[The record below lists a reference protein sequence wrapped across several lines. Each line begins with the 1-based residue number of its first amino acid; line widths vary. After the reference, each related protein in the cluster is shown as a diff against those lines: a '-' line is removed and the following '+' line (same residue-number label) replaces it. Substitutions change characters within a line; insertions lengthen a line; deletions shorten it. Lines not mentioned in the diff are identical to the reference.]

1 VEGGVIVGTAGHI
14 DHGKSAL
21 VAALTGRPMDRLAE
35 EKRRGI
41 TIELGFAPLDL
52 GGGIV
57 AGVVDVPGHED
68 FVRTMVAGASGIDVA
83 LLVVAAD
90 DGIMPQT
97 VEHLEVLE
105 QLRVARGIPVITKSD
120 LADPEWLELLV
131 DEVRERT
138 ARSVV
143 AFDVPH
149 VVSARTGAGLDAL
162 RASLRELA
170 GTLARRRDADLFR
183 LPIDR
188 VFTVDGTGT
197 VVTGTTWSGSVSTG
211 DAVIVLPGGQAARV
225 RSVESFGRAH
235 ERSEVGARVALA
247 LGGLE
252 RADVQRGDV
261 LVSPGAGWEASRRL
275 DVRVELAPSAPP
287 LRDRSRV
294 RVHLGTAGVLAR
306 VALAGPARTDGH
318 TLARL
323 QLEQPLVARGGDRFV
338 LRSFSPI
345 VTLGGGEV
353 LDPLPPPRGLRSLAE
368 LDGAGGDGR
377 LLPLVARRPFGLP
390 RAQLAVLAGVPPAA
404 LAQGGVPDGLV
415 EHDRRLVAGARLEA
429 VEHAFVAL
437 VAAHHAAHP
446 GEPGL
451 SLETLRSST
460 RGPGWLADAAVL
472 RASRARRLRVADGV
486 AAIPGFKPAV
496 RADAALVDLV
506 VSRVATAGFAPP
518 SWAELGAELG
528 AAAEAALR
536 EAVRSGRLVAVERDR
551 AWSPESVD
559 RFIRLVQQVGR
570 GGEVSPGALRDRTGA
585 SRKFLIPLLEWC
597 DRQRVTIRRGE
608 QRVLNPAVPILD

>member
-1 VEGGVIVGTAGHI
+1 MIIGTAGHI

-52 GGGIV
+52 GDGRV

-97 VEHLEVLE
+97 MEHLQVLE
-105 QLRVARGIPVITKSD
+105 QLRVARAIPVITKSD
-120 LADPEWLELLV
+120 LADPDWLELLV

-143 AFDVPH
+143 AFDAPL

-162 RASLRELA
+162 RSRLRELA
-170 GTLARRRDADLFR
+170 GSVARRPDADLFR

-188 VFTVDGTGT
+188 VFTVAGTGT
-197 VVTGTTWSGSVSTG
+197 VVTGTTWSGSVATG
-211 DAVIVLPGGQAARV
+211 DAVLVLPGGQTGRV

-275 DVRVELAPSAPP
+275 DVRVELAPGAPP
-287 LRDRSRV
+287 LRDRGRV

-306 VALAGPARTDGH
+306 IALAGPAGTAGH

-323 QLEQPLVARGGDRFV
+323 RLEEPLVARGGDRFV
-338 LRSFSPI
+338 LRSYSPVI
-345 VTLGGGEV
+345 TLGGGEV
-353 LDPLPPPRGLRSLAE
+353 LDPLPPPRSMRSLAS
-368 LDGAGGDGR
+368 LDASDSEERIVR
-377 LLPLVARRPFGLP
+377 LVTRRPSGLP
-390 RAQLAVLAGVPPAA
+390 RVQLAVLAGVPPAG
-404 LAQGGVPDGLV
+404 LAKGRVPAGLA
-415 EHDRRLVAGARLEA
+415 EHDGRLVATARLAA
-429 VEHAFVAL
+429 VEESFVAT

-451 SLETLRSST
+451 SLETLRSSL
-460 RGPGWLADAAVL
+460 RGPGWLADAAVQ
-472 RASRARRLRVADGV
+472 RAVRARRLRVAEGV
-486 AAIPGFKPAV
+486 VATPGFKPVV
-496 RADAALVDLV
+496 RADAALVERV
-506 VSRVATAGFAPP
+506 VTRVAAAGFTPP
-518 SWAELGAELG
+518 SWSELAGELGP
-528 AAAEAALR
+528 AAEAALR
-536 EAVRSGRLVAVERDR
+536 EAVRAGRLVAVERDR
-551 AWSPESVD
+551 AWSPESID
-559 RFIRLVQQVGR
+559 HFTRLVQEVGR
-570 GGEVSPGALRDRTGA
+570 AGEVSPGALRDRTGA

-597 DRQRVTIRRGE
+597 DRQRLTIRHGE
-608 QRVLNPAVPILD
+608 QRVLNPAVPIRD

>member
-1 VEGGVIVGTAGHI
+1 MIIGTAGHI

-21 VAALTGRPMDRLAE
+21 VAALTGRPTDRLAE

-41 TIELGFAPLDL
+41 TIELGFTPLDL
-52 GGGIV
+52 GDGRL

-90 DGIMPQT
+90 DGVMPQT

-105 QLRVARGIPVITKSD
+105 QLRVARGIPVITKAD

-143 AFDVPH
+143 AFDAPL

-162 RASLRELA
+162 RARLRELA
-170 GTLARRRDADLFR
+170 GTEVRRRDADLFR

-197 VVTGTTWSGSVSTG
+197 VVTGTTWSGSVATG
-211 DAVIVLPGGQAARV
+211 DAVLVLPGGQTGRV

-252 RADVQRGDV
+252 RADVRRGDV

-275 DVRVELAPSAPP
+275 DVRVELAPGAPP

-294 RVHLGTAGVLAR
+294 RVHLATAGVLAR
-306 VALAGPARTDGH
+306 VALAGPAGAEGQV
-318 TLARL
+318 LARL
-323 QLEQPLVARGGDRFV
+323 RLEEPLVARGGDRFV
-338 LRSFSPI
+338 LRSYSPI

-353 LDPLPPPRGLRSLAE
+353 LDPLPPPRSLRSLVAI
-368 LDGAGGDGR
+368 DGVDGEAR
-377 LLPLVARRPFGLP
+377 MPQLVARRPFGLP
-390 RAQLAVLAGVPPAA
+390 RPQLAVLAGVPPAE
-404 LAQGGVPDGLV
+404 LAKGRVPAGLV
-415 EHDRRLVAGARLEA
+415 EHDGRLVAAARLEA
-429 VEHAFVAL
+429 IENAFVAL
-437 VAAHHAAHP
+437 VAAHHAAYP
-446 GEPGL
+446 AEPGL
-451 SLETLRSST
+451 SLETLRSSL
-460 RGPGWLADAAVL
+460 RGPGWLADAAVQ
-472 RASRARRLRVADGV
+472 RAVRARRLRVAEGL
-486 AAIPGFKPAV
+486 AAVPGFKPV
-496 RADAALVDLV
+496 VKADAALVERV
-506 VSRVATAGFAPP
+506 VHRIAAAGFTPP
-518 SWAELGAELG
+518 SWGELVTELGP
-528 AAAEAALR
+528 AAEAALR

-551 AWSPESVD
+551 AWSRESVD
-559 RFIRLVQQVGR
+559 HFTRLVQEVGR
-570 GGEVSPGALRDRTGA
+570 AGEVSPGALRDRTGA

-608 QRVLNPAVPILD
+608 QRVLNPAVPIRD